1 MQAFENSARADA
13 LSVLTPYLIPPGSG
27 KVPNLGDGFILRA
40 IERHLGE
47 FPSDARFSSRCAP
60 SDAQKRVLMRSRGI
74 ILAGTNQLNDEFA
87 PWPAMQPDEIRAGSY
102 VFVPMGIGIHGEPER
117 NARMSAPTTETLE
130 LIHER
135 IRFSSWRCPRTVA
148 YLRRSIP
155 QLAPHFLM
163 TGCPTIYD
171 RPLLDSSRFHSGQEI
186 VAVTVT
192 ERGNFWERE
201 RRTIDFVARQYSHA
215 EKWLVLHQDYSV
227 KRRSWLKGRFLSAL
241 NKTSDALQ
249 AYASRRGYKV
259 LKPASVD
266 DGLALYDKADL
277 HFGSRLHA
285 HLTMLSRNKRS
296 FLTKVD
302 ERSTGISEHFE
313 FPLCDPA
320 RFEDVLDF
328 DFERVRQA
336 ALRTF
341 PVLQQFIDSIGKSPC

>member
-1 MQAFENSARADA
+1 M
-13 LSVLTPYLIPPGSG
+13 LTPYLIPPGSD

-40 IERHLGE
+40 IERHLGK
-47 FPSDARFSSRCAP
+47 FPSGASFSSRCVP
-60 SDAQKRVLMRSRGI
+60 SDAQKLVLMRSPGI
-74 ILAGTNQLNDEFA
+74 ILAGTNQLNDDFA
-87 PWPAMQPDEIRAGSY
+87 PWPGMQSDEIRVQPY
-102 VFVPMGIGIHGEPER
+102 VFVPMGIGIHGELER
-117 NARMSAPTTETLE
+117 NSQMSAATAEILE

-155 QLAPHFLM
+155 RLAANFLM

-171 RPLLDSSRFHSGQEI
+171 RPLLDSSRFNSGQDI
-186 VAVTVT
+186 VAVTAT
-192 ERGNFWERE
+192 ERGDFWDRE
-201 RRTIDFVARQYSHA
+201 SRTIEFVARKYPRA
-215 EKWLVLHQDYSV
+215 EKWLVVHQDYSV
-227 KRRSWLKGRFLSAL
+227 KRRSWLKGRILRAL
-241 NKTSDALQ
+241 NKSADALH
-249 AYASRRGYKV
+249 AYAVRRGFTV
-259 LKPASVD
+259 HTPRSVD
-266 DGLALYDKADL
+266 EGLWLYRKADM

-285 HLTMLSRNKRS
+285 HLTVLSQNKRS
-296 FLTKVD
+296 YLTKVD

-341 PVLQQFIDSIGKSPC
+341 PVMQAFIQSIGRSTC